1 MATVSVRY
9 IVDDVDR
16 AIDFYCRHLGF
27 EQRMHPAPTFAMLVR
42 GDLRLLLSAPS
53 AEGGGGRSMPD
64 GRRPAPGGWNRFSLE
79 VADLSATVSAL
90 RDAGVVFRSDI
101 LVGVGGDQI
110 LLDDP
115 AGNPVELFEP
125 KVPAARI

>member
-1 MATVSVRY
+1 MASVTVRY
-9 IVDDVDR
+9 IVDDVDS

-27 EQRMHPAPTFAMLVR
+27 EELIHPAPTFAMLVR
-42 GDLRLLLSAPS
+42 GDLRLLLSAPG

-79 VADLSATVSAL
+79 VADLSGTVAAL
-90 RDAGVVFRSDI
+90 RDAGVAFRSDI
-101 LVGVGGDQI
+101 VVGVGGDQI

-125 KVPAARI
+125 RAPEARA